1 MKNINPKIIFENNNM
16 ITILNLFLTITIQN
30 NHIYRLYDEYNEN
43 NKFLFNINENNEN
56 LNDKNLNENFLEFQ
70 MINLY
75 KNFKDSKENIIV
87 NITNITDIYNHY
99 TKRNYTC
106 FYYKKYVSNFDYSLI
121 NIYTSET
128 NNLINESLS
137 NYSVFCVINKRK
149 TNIFSEF
156 FGIVIVIL
164 LIICLCRPVSESSHK
179 YYMF

>member
-1 MKNINPKIIFENNNM
+1 MKNVNSKIVFENKNM

-30 NHIYRLYDEYNEN
+30 NHLYRLHDKYNEN
-43 NKFLFNINENNEN
+43 NKFLFNINEYNINEN
-56 LNDKNLNENFLEFQ
+56 NLKNEKFLEFQ
-70 MINLY
+70 IINLY

-87 NITNITDIYNHY
+87 NITKITNIYNHH

-106 FYYKKYVSNFDYSLI
+106 FYYKKYISNFNYSLI

-128 NNLINESLS
+128 NNLINTSLS

-149 TNIFSEF
+149 TNIFLEF

-164 LIICLCRPVSESSHK
+164 LIICLCRPVSQSSHK